1 MHIVSVDQMDN
12 GIVVNFQDGV
22 CAFFD
27 AAFLYEQKDKR
38 IKADFGDTPSTVS
51 APGW

>member
-1 MHIVSVDQMDN
+1 MNIVSVDQMDN

-27 AAFLYEQKDKR
+27 AAFLYTQLDKR
-38 IKADFGDTPSTVS
+38 VTEIWVPNLPPRA
-51 APGW
+51 